1 MFKTLK
7 NSFQMESAGSKL
19 DLGFLLRWGG
29 GVVVAALELFT
40 RCFQFGSDMTGLKIV
55 HLHWSVLTI
64 ELREL
69 RAHVDGLAVRF
80 SKEYGSNSEALERA
94 EGLSVA
100 IQRLERALLQQQLQ
114 RISAASGAG
123 GGAQ

>member
-1 MFKTLK
+1 
-7 NSFQMESAGSKL
+7 
-19 DLGFLLRWGG
+19 
-29 GVVVAALELFT
+29 
-40 RCFQFGSDMTGLKIV
+40 MTGLKIV

-114 RISAASGAG
+114 RVSAPSGSV

>member
-1 MFKTLK
+1 MI
-7 NSFQMESAGSKL
+7 S
-19 DLGFLLRWGG
+19 
-29 GVVVAALELFT
+29 
-40 RCFQFGSDMTGLKIV
+40 LKIV
-55 HLHWSVLTI
+55 HLHWSVLTV

-94 EGLSVA
+94 EELSVA

>member
-1 MFKTLK
+1 
-7 NSFQMESAGSKL
+7 
-19 DLGFLLRWGG
+19 
-29 GVVVAALELFT
+29 
-40 RCFQFGSDMTGLKIV
+40 MTGLKIV

-123 GGAQ
+123 GAR

>member
-1 MFKTLK
+1 M
-7 NSFQMESAGSKL
+7 NSLA
-19 DLGFLLRWGG
+19 
-29 GVVVAALELFT
+29 
-40 RCFQFGSDMTGLKIV
+40 IV
-55 HLHWSVLTI
+55 HLHWSALTV

-69 RAHVDGLAVRF
+69 RGYIDGLALRF
-80 SKEYGSNSEALERA
+80 SKEYGSNSETLERA
-94 EGLSVA
+94 EELSVA

>member
-1 MFKTLK
+1 
-7 NSFQMESAGSKL
+7 
-19 DLGFLLRWGG
+19 
-29 GVVVAALELFT
+29 
-40 RCFQFGSDMTGLKIV
+40 MTGLMIV
-55 HLHWSVLTI
+55 HLQWSVLTI

-80 SKEYGSNSEALERA
+80 SKEYGSNSVALERA

>member
-1 MFKTLK
+1 
-7 NSFQMESAGSKL
+7 
-19 DLGFLLRWGG
+19 
-29 GVVVAALELFT
+29 
-40 RCFQFGSDMTGLKIV
+40 MTGLKIV

-114 RISAASGAG
+114 RISAASGSVG
-123 GGAQ
+123 GVQ